1 MGYNFGCLKLATCS
15 LILGVGF
22 QGQAIWWRHS
32 RDWVSK
38 GRCHGNQF
46 WY

>member
-1 MGYNFGCLKLATCS
+1 
-15 LILGVGF
+15 LILRVGF
-22 QGQAIWWRHS
+22 RGQAIRWRHS

-46 WY
+46 WD